1 MIQHP
6 IRIVRQCSEANRVS
20 EGLSQHLAFVSQF
33 TAWRR
38 KREFSLGLCREV
50 DSLRFETAT
59 VRALE
64 LQSTNSPFIPVG
76 IFLHHYPPA
85 SSFLSHPTHRLV
97 GVARSALRS
106 LRKARRT
113 HLQSEAG
120 RFFRKAT
127 AAVDAC
133 CRLAIV
139 HCLWGGGAM
148 AQYLRGRKTKM
159 GSYYL
164 YPAHF

>member
-1 MIQHP
+1 M
-6 IRIVRQCSEANRVS
+6 
-20 EGLSQHLAFVSQF
+20 
-33 TAWRR
+33 
-38 KREFSLGLCREV
+38 CREV

-127 AAVDAC
+127 AAVEAC
-133 CRLAIV
+133 LTGHSALFV
-139 HCLWGGGAM
+139 GGG
-148 AQYLRGRKTKM
+148 QWRSICVGVKLRWVHIIFTLHTSRFSRHYQSKSTE
-159 GSYYL
+159 
-164 YPAHF
+164 